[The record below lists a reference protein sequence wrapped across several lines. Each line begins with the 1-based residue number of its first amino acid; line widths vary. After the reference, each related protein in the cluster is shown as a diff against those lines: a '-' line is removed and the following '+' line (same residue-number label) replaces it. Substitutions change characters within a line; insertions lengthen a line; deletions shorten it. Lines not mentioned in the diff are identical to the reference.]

1 MDVEELV
8 KFKRRFI
15 ISGSRILT
23 FPIIIMFQC
32 MDITTI
38 TFRGITS
45 AHLLLLIRIK
55 SKTVVLYLERGPK
68 FLLINLSI
76 LRWNLSKTYLYHITC
91 NTFACPQLM
100 ISDQEI
106 CKVFNDKELLH
117 QGSKLPRPVDQGYTK
132 RIIKLQHL
140 HYISGLSRRQPT
152 YIGMGW
158 MDKTIK
164 YDWTNTYIYRGPVLT
179 KHAAKDI
186 CI

>member
-23 FPIIIMFQC
+23 FPNIIMFQC

-117 QGSKLPRPVDQGYTK
+117 QESRHTK
-132 RIIKLQHL
+132 RIIKVQHL

-152 YIGMGW
+152 YIGMGL
-158 MDKTIK
+158 D
-164 YDWTNTYIYRGPVLT
+164 G
-179 KHAAKDI
+179 
-186 CI
+186 